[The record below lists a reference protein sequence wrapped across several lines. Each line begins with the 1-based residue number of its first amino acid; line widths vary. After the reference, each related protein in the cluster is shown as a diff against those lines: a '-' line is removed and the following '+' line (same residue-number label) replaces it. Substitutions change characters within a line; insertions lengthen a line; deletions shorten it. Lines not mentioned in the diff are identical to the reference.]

1 MSISVPRV
9 SLWSRTGVAAA
20 RRSLE
25 GIRLPPDAG
34 FTLLKD
40 VARTVPARAADV

>member
-1 MSISVPRV
+1 VSISVPCV
-9 SLWSRTGVAAA
+9 SLWCKAGVAAA

-40 VARTVPARAADV
+40 VARTVPARAADH